1 MEDDPTT
8 PQERR
13 FLRLDTSLQTAVR
26 GHVNGM
32 KLPLVGTTTQPM
44 LLTLEFITD
53 NMVPWAAHIIKKL
66 GPHFDATTEQT
77 ASAAAK
83 LLTTTLA
90 QAQEQHAA
98 GIEIDGPQD
107 LFATLRTGGD
117 PWTEETFA
125 AYADTILLLTPD
137 ALENW
142 QGVLQVLTLSKQQ
155 VLIDHVLTHTG
166 LTAIAQIPYNEEEDG
181 EDENPWRD
189 LRNLLVDI
197 PSPSVVDL
205 VARMS
210 PLLRCLR
217 NSPEN
222 IHNVLDIAAYWGSKG
237 GKNIEPGS
245 ANDVLHQFVQR
256 REWKGDLAQTLMTA
270 LGITDVPDIEEE
282 EEEEPSAGN
291 WLSNMVPL
299 WLRFGDN
306 AE

>member
-1 MEDDPTT
+1 MAFFCTGTGLSLKKQGDTLCINRINFSAPSWPFSWPSPPPLHAASMEDDPTT

-83 LLTTTLA
+83 LLTTTLPLPRPKNSTQPVLKSTA
-90 QAQEQHAA
+90 HKTYSPPSEQ
-98 GIEIDGPQD
+98 
-107 LFATLRTGGD
+107 GGD
-117 PWTEETFA
+117 PGQKKPSR
-125 AYADTILLLTPD
+125 LMQTPSFFSPRRIRKL
-137 ALENW
+137 A
-142 QGVLQVLTLSKQQ
+142 GVLQVLTLSKQQ

-166 LTAIAQIPYNEEEDG
+166 LTAIAQIPYNEEEGG

-210 PLLRCLR
+210 PFFGVCAT
-217 NSPEN
+217 
-222 IHNVLDIAAYWGSKG
+222 VLKISTM
-237 GKNIEPGS
+237 
-245 ANDVLHQFVQR
+245 F
-256 REWKGDLAQTLMTA
+256 
-270 LGITDVPDIEEE
+270 
-282 EEEEPSAGN
+282 
-291 WLSNMVPL
+291 
-299 WLRFGDN
+299 
-306 AE
+306 